1 MQNNVGQL
9 GIIDDGFIGDVRRGG
24 GGAVSPQPTNP
35 GIGH

>member
-9 GIIDDGFIGDVRRGG
+9 GIIDDGFISDVRRG